1 MTRVKLNSR
10 AVTDAGSGTASHYYV
25 FFSYKIRCRENVLVV
40 YSAMKRQSNIQ
51 LLLPQYEPKIKNL
64 FKKTRILFK
73 KQESFSKIQSKT
85 KQSHLPRRIWCKLNP
100 PLKPEIFTVYTFMNK
115 NFTPGLLCIQ
125 QQSFAHWTKNLKFV
139 LKLWPTFTSKIQS
152 SCQVMKMSSEGQA
165 TNFEAYIFVHFQK
178 KIFQF
183 MNKIFTPGL
192 LSMCNAS
199 SPLPQKLSISP
210 TGSMTPLANF

>member
-1 MTRVKLNSR
+1 MSWLFTQQWRDNQTS
-10 AVTDAGSGTASHYYV
+10 SQ
-25 FFSYKIRCRENVLVV
+25 I
-40 YSAMKRQSNIQ
+40 
-51 LLLPQYEPKIKNL
+51 LPQYEPKIKNYIQ
-64 FKKTRILFK
+64 KKMFK
-73 KQESFSKIQSKT
+73 KQEFCSEIQSKT

-115 NFTPGLLCIQ
+115 NFTPGLLCIHTTILCTLDKK
-125 QQSFAHWTKNLKFV
+125 SKICLKT
-139 LKLWPTFTSKIQS
+139 LTHFTSKIQS
-152 SCQVMKMSSEGQA
+152 ILPSYEDKLKRSRNQLWSLYFR
-165 TNFEAYIFVHFQK
+165 TFQK

-199 SPLPQKLSISP
+199 SALPQKLSISP

>member
-1 MTRVKLNSR
+1 MS
-10 AVTDAGSGTASHYYV
+10 
-25 FFSYKIRCRENVLVV
+25 
-40 YSAMKRQSNIQ
+40 
-51 LLLPQYEPKIKNL
+51 
-64 FKKTRILFK
+64 K
-73 KQESFSKIQSKT
+73 KQEFCSEIQSKT

-115 NFTPGLLCIQ
+115 NFTPGLLCIHTTILCTLDKK
-125 QQSFAHWTKNLKFV
+125 SKICLKT
-139 LKLWPTFTSKIQS
+139 LTHFTSKIQS
-152 SCQVMKMSSEGQA
+152 ILPSYEDKLKRSRNQLWSLYFR
-165 TNFEAYIFVHFQK
+165 TFQK

-199 SPLPQKLSISP
+199 SALPQKLSISP